1 MNQEIKIIIADD
13 HPVFR
18 RGLRMIIES
27 DADLKVV
34 AEAADGAEAIDF
46 LREFE
51 PHVVI
56 LDVDMPKMGGFDA
69 VREMHKSNLAAQVI
83 FLTMYKDEG
92 LFNQAIDLG
101 VKGYILKDSAI
112 ADIVDAI
119 KAAAKGENFISP
131 PLATFLV
138 KRGNRIAK
146 FAENKPSI
154 NDLTAAEMKVI
165 KLIAEQKT
173 SREIG
178 EELFISPRTVER
190 HRFNICT
197 KLDVHGTNAL
207 VKFAIENKSRLL

>member
-18 RGLRMIIES
+18 RGLRMIIEA
-27 DADLKVV
+27 DADLQVV
-34 AEAADGAEAIDF
+34 AEAADGAEAVSF

-51 PHVVI
+51 PDVLI
-56 LDVDMPKMGGFDA
+56 LDVDMPRLGGFEV
-69 VREMHKSNLAAQVI
+69 VREMRNENLASEVI

-112 ADIVDAI
+112 ADIVAGV

-131 PLATFLV
+131 SLTTFLV
-138 KRGNRIAK
+138 NRGSRTARL
-146 FAENKPSI
+146 AEKKPSI
-154 NDLTAAEMKVI
+154 NDLTRAEMNVL
-165 KLIAEQKT
+165 KLIADHKT
-173 SREIG
+173 SREIA

-190 HRFNICT
+190 HRFNICA

-207 VKFAIENKSRLL
+207 VKFAIENKTNLL

>member
-1 MNQEIKIIIADD
+1 MNQEVKIIIADD

-18 RGLRMIIES
+18 RGLKMIIES
-27 DADLKVV
+27 DVDLKVV
-34 AEAADGAEAIDF
+34 AEAEDGAEAINH

-51 PHVVI
+51 PDVVI
-56 LDVDMPKMGGFDA
+56 LDVDMPKLGGFEV
-69 VREMHKSNLAAQVI
+69 VREMRNSNLASEVI

-112 ADIVDAI
+112 ADIVAAV

-138 KRGNRIAK
+138 KRGSRLSE

-154 NDLTAAEMKVI
+154 NDLTPAEMNVL
-165 KLIAEQKT
+165 KLIADHKT
-173 SREIG
+173 SREIA
-178 EELFISPRTVER
+178 EQLFISPRTVER
-190 HRFNICT
+190 HRFNICA
-197 KLDVHGTNAL
+197 KLDIHGSNAL
-207 VKFAIENKSRLL
+207 LKFAIENRQKFL

>member
-1 MNQEIKIIIADD
+1 MNQEIKILIADD

-18 RGLRMIIES
+18 RGLRMIIEA

-34 AEAADGAEAIDF
+34 AEAADGAEALNH
-46 LREFE
+46 LRECS
-51 PHVVI
+51 PDVVI
-56 LDVDMPKMGGFDA
+56 LDVDMPKLGGFEV
-69 VREMHKSNLAAQVI
+69 VREMQKLNLSAEVI

-112 ADIVDAI
+112 ADIVAGI

-131 PLATFLV
+131 PLTTFLV
-138 KRGNRIAK
+138 NRGSRLSK
-146 FAENKPSI
+146 FAESKPAV
-154 NDLTAAEMKVI
+154 NDLTAAEMNVL
-165 KLIAEQKT
+165 KLIADHKT
-173 SREIG
+173 SREIA
-178 EELFISPRTVER
+178 EKLFISPHTVER

-207 VKFAIENKSRLL
+207 LKFAIENKNRLL

>member
-1 MNQEIKIIIADD
+1 MALA
-13 HPVFR
+13 F
-18 RGLRMIIES
+18 
-27 DADLKVV
+27 
-34 AEAADGAEAIDF
+34 F
-46 LREFE
+46 LNFA
-51 PHVVI
+51 VVI
-56 LDVDMPKMGGFDA
+56 LDVDMPKLGGFEV
-69 VREMHKSNLAAQVI
+69 VREMRRSNLAAEII

-112 ADIVDAI
+112 ADIVAGV

-138 KRGNRIAK
+138 NRGSRLSG
-146 FAENKPSI
+146 FSENKPSI
-154 NDLTAAEMKVI
+154 SDLTPAEMNVL
-165 KLIAEQKT
+165 KLIADHKT

-178 EELFISPRTVER
+178 EKLFISPRTVER

-207 VKFAIENKSRLL
+207 LKFAIENKGRLL